1 MFCSGSL
8 NRLDCHLLAQLA
20 ADDADDDAGQD
31 RQVSTNGTAA
41 AAGPDRQLA
50 PLAVGEP
57 GREKKTIIIMKGTT
71 LRP

>member
-20 ADDADDDAGQD
+20 ADDADDDAGQ
-31 RQVSTNGTAA
+31 VSTNGTAA

-57 GREKKTIIIMKGTT
+57 AAAAAAAETIIIMKGTT
-71 LRP
+71 LRS